1 MVGLSRPHSNFKT
14 LSGIVNDIKSSTPG
28 EFDAGNKLID
38 SSYSPEITVKSLIQ
52 QHKHGFSNNEIAEM
66 ARQYRAG
73 KTIYELAKEFGCHR
87 VTVSAILK
95 RNGITV
101 SVEKSEK
108 MFDPAKAAELY
119 EAGMKSK
126 DIGIRFGVSEQTIR
140 KCLKKQ
146 GIRIRTRWDYAK
158 MKSV

>member
-1 MVGLSRPHSNFKT
+1 MGLSGPHSNFKS
-14 LSGIVNDIKSSTPG
+14 LSETVKKIKAVTPVNTERDETYI
-28 EFDAGNKLID
+28 DA
-38 SSYSPEITVKSLIQ
+38 SYDPEITVKNLKQ
-52 QHKHGFSNNEIAEM
+52 QHKHQFSNNEIAEM

-73 KTIYELAKEFGCHR
+73 KTIYELADEYGCHR

-95 RNGITV
+95 RNGVTV

-119 EAGMKSK
+119 ESGMKSK
-126 DIGIRFGVSEQTIR
+126 DIGIRLGVSEQTIR

-146 GIRIRTRWDYAK
+146 GIRIRTRWDYSSK
-158 MKSV
+158 

>member
-14 LSGIVNDIKSSTPG
+14 LSEIVNDIKSSTPE
-28 EFDAGNKLID
+28 EFDADGKYID
-38 SSYSPEITVKSLIQ
+38 SSYNPEITVKSLKQ
-52 QHKHGFSNNEIAEM
+52 QHKHEFSNNEILEM

-73 KTIYELAKEFGCHR
+73 KTIYELAKKFGCHR

-95 RNGITV
+95 RNGVTV

-108 MFDPAKAAELY
+108 IFNPAKAAEFY

-126 DIGIRFGVSEQTIR
+126 DIGIHFGVSEQTIR

-146 GIRIRTRWDYAK
+146 GIKIRTRWDYR
-158 MKSV
+158 

>member
-1 MVGLSRPHSNFKT
+1 MGLSGPHSNFKT
-14 LSGIVNDIKSSTPG
+14 LSEIVNGIKSSTPVKSDLN
-28 EFDAGNKLID
+28 EELID
-38 SSYSPEITVKSLIQ
+38 SSYSSVITVKNLKQ
-52 QHKHGFSNNEIAEM
+52 QHKCEFSNNEIEEM

-73 KTIYELAKEFGCHR
+73 KTIYELAEKYGCHR

-95 RNGITV
+95 RNGVTV

-126 DIGIRFGVSEQTIR
+126 DIGIRLGVSEQTIR

-146 GIRIRTRWDYAK
+146 GIKIRTRWDYR
-158 MKSV
+158 